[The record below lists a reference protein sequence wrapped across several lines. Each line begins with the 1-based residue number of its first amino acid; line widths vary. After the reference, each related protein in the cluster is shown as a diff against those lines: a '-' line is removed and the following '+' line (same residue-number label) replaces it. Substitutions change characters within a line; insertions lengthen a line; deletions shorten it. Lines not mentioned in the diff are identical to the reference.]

1 VTLLTALLTL
11 WVTSR
16 RDDRA
21 RNQQAAAEAVASFA
35 GLAVH
40 LAGLAVH
47 LAGLVRLGAQVRAER
62 RQQLRNSDN
71 ADLSPETR
79 QLAATLAE
87 EWEAMAKDII
97 VQMSGIQRDYSHA
110 QSLVTLLVP
119 GAEQAM
125 IRLPHALPDPADPA
139 VPDIDAVVPAAND
152 FLAAARK
159 ALRIRGGGWRATIPG
174 SSPAE
179 ESSRSAI

>member
-79 QLAATLAE
+79 QLAATL
-87 EWEAMAKDII
+87 
-97 VQMSGIQRDYSHA
+97 QRN
-110 QSLVTLLVP
+110 
-119 GAEQAM
+119 G
-125 IRLPHALPDPADPA
+125 RLW
-139 VPDIDAVVPAAND
+139 
-152 FLAAARK
+152 RK
-159 ALRIRGGGWRATIPG
+159 T
-174 SSPAE
+174 
-179 ESSRSAI
+179 

>member
-40 LAGLAVH
+40 P
-47 LAGLVRLGAQVRAER
+47 AGLVRLGAQVRAER

-87 EWEAMAKDII
+87 EWE
-97 VQMSGIQRDYSHA
+97 
-110 QSLVTLLVP
+110 LW
-119 GAEQAM
+119 
-125 IRLPHALPDPADPA
+125 
-139 VPDIDAVVPAAND
+139 
-152 FLAAARK
+152 RK
-159 ALRIRGGGWRATIPG
+159 T
-174 SSPAE
+174 
-179 ESSRSAI
+179 